1 MRVKTRREPERRERK
16 GKDEAENC
24 GKLKE
29 KDIGGMHALQEKIL
43 GRQRQKIHQV
53 DLNDRKSECGKS

>member
-29 KDIGGMHALQEKIL
+29 KDRGDACTAGKIW

-53 DLNDRKSECGKS
+53 DLNDRKSECGKC

>member
-16 GKDEAENC
+16 GKDVTENC

-29 KDIGGMHALQEKIL
+29 KDIGGMHALQEK
-43 GRQRQKIHQV
+43 
-53 DLNDRKSECGKS
+53 NFGKAKTENTSGGFE